1 MAKTSICI
9 PHWYRGEFDNLSSA
23 MEFFIAR
30 KEDISVR
37 LENIVA
43 YNVFY
48 RDILRAKGTDALL
61 AVMADQTPVL
71 KEFPKELESLRKWC
85 EGFVLEIAQYDIQCI
100 NIHDRFTVLGQEF
113 NGLDDVK
120 KHFRNKTSKIAI
132 TLFSK
137 DYPTFD
143 SFDSCDDRSYDNFA
157 FSKAPLS
164 ADEYQARRNLPIG
177 INYCMVTEKIPQHCL
192 PILYYVGDFD
202 YMLLATA
209 KE

>member
-9 PHWYRGEFDNLSSA
+9 PHWYRGEFDTLSSA

-30 KEDISVR
+30 KEDIYVR
-37 LENIVA
+37 LKNIVA

-61 AVMADQTPVL
+61 AVMADQAPVL
-71 KEFPKELESLRKWC
+71 KEFP
-85 EGFVLEIAQYDIQCI
+85 
-100 NIHDRFTVLGQEF
+100 
-113 NGLDDVK
+113 
-120 KHFRNKTSKIAI
+120 IAI

-164 ADEYQARRNLPIG
+164 ADEYQTHRNLPLG